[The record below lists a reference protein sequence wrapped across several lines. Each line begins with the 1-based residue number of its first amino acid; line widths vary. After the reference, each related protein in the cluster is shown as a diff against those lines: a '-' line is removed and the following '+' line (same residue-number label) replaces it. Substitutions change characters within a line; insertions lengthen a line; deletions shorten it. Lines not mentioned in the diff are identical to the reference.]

1 MQAKLGKDAFSC
13 EKEKGKLKDG
23 NLVGSYHCK
32 ASKYWLY
39 LEYRFLWGGLV
50 QEWFMESMKAAVHQY
65 DHVVSP
71 LTADSLKGSCWGF

>member
-1 MQAKLGKDAFSC
+1 MQAKLGKDTFSC
-13 EKEKGKLKDG
+13 EKEKGKLKDVI
-23 NLVGSYHCK
+23 LVGSYRCK

-39 LEYRFLWGGLV
+39 LEYRFLWGGLFRSDL
-50 QEWFMESMKAAVHQY
+50 WSMKAAVHQY

>member
-13 EKEKGKLKDG
+13 KKEKGKLKDG

-39 LEYRFLWGGLV
+39 LEYRFL
-50 QEWFMESMKAAVHQY
+50 
-65 DHVVSP
+65 
-71 LTADSLKGSCWGF
+71 